1 MSHNKIKV
9 AGQAPNSSGDID
21 VGLADL
27 GDITGTLAANTYLKY
42 DGANFAVTTAP
53 GSGVDAIFIGAGETD
68 NYPRTLSAGDEVC
81 FYDTNP
87 YEGITGATLNLLS
100 GETDWYE
107 SVTLPAGTYY
117 FRGTLVGDFTASASP
132 NATYRFRISTTN
144 YGSFGAAYDDIA
156 SGGAYPYESAAM
168 ITLSSS
174 STVYLRLDT
183 VSSANSTTTS
193 NQSKHGHLFI
203 LKVA

>member
-9 AGQAPNSSGDID
+9 SGQAPDSTGDID
-21 VGLADL
+21 LGLADL
-27 GDITGTLAANTYLKY
+27 NDITGTLAANTYLKY
-42 DGANFAVTTAP
+42 DGANFAVTAAP
-53 GSGVDAIFIGAGETD
+53 GSGVESIFIGAGESD
-68 NYPRTLSAGDEVC
+68 NYPRTLTAGDEVC
-81 FYDTNP
+81 FYDTDP

-107 SVTLPAGTYY
+107 SVTLPSGTYY
-117 FRGTLVGDFTASASP
+117 LRGTLIGDFTASANP
-132 NATYRFRISTTN
+132 NATYRFRVSTTD

-156 SGGAYPYESAAM
+156 SGGAYPYESTAM

-174 STVYLRLDT
+174 STVYLRLAT

-193 NQSKHGHLFI
+193 DQSKHGHLFI
-203 LKVA
+203 MKVA